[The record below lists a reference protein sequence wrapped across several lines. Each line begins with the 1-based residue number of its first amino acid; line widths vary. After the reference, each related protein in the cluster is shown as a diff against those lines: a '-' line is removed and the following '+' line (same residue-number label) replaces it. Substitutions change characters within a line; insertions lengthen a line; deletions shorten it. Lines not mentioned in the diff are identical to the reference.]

1 MRLVELQASNYRN
14 LDGLSF
20 KMSPDTSF
28 IVGENNLGKTNLLRL
43 MNTVLSGSR
52 FSRDDFSN
60 VDNSIGVVVTFELT
74 EEEVGVFGDVFDPSN
89 HLRATF
95 EAHQEDP
102 ESDLEVRHV
111 ETGVEVSAG
120 SLRQSNFHLYESVTA
135 DVRQIDYSSNRGV
148 GRVMA
153 EGLAIHLSQS
163 GSSVL
168 DYFDSDKLVN
178 LSSSLDESVQLLPFM
193 GRFGVHAG
201 VDGDDPATLGSVI
214 SLLDQDGRSFRR
226 SGTGLQ
232 YTAIAFLQILDFL
245 GRMSQ
250 RKLEKSVVTVEDK
263 RILPCILAFDEPET
277 HLHPT
282 MQRALISSLRR
293 VAAGKD
299 VGFNELL
306 RKRFG
311 IDGLS
316 AQLIVATHSP
326 NILSSD
332 YRSFVRLHRGSN
344 GETIVTNGLSF
355 RASKAEENMLVSR
368 FSLISEALFCRCA
381 IVVEGESELL
391 ALPGFAKSLG
401 FDLDAGGV
409 VVIHSGSK
417 SSTPNVCRL
426 LRHFG
431 IRTLSIVDR
440 DGDQS
445 IASGDDRTTNEI
457 DFEEELVSAMF
468 SSRTQD
474 AFFEILDAYDGKGRR
489 RAVQESSLKKREEKV
504 KYGIQLQG
512 QIRFDD
518 PVFDDRFQDS
528 KLTRLAMG
536 SWLASAKGGI
546 LGGTLGRQLPAAA
559 IPMCYARLI
568 ADAIE

>member
-1 MRLVELQASNYRN
+1 MRVVELQVDNYRN
-14 LDGLSF
+14 LNGLSF
-20 KMSPDTSF
+20 EMSPDVSF
-28 IVGENNLGKTNLLRL
+28 IIGENNLGKTNLLRL

-52 FSRDDFSN
+52 FSRDDFSDVN
-60 VDNSIGVVVTFELT
+60 NSVGIVVTFELS
-74 EEEVGVFGDVFDPSN
+74 EEEVGVFGDIFDSSN

-95 EAHQEDP
+95 KVHQEDP
-102 ESDLEVRHV
+102 ESDLEVLHV
-111 ETGVEVSAG
+111 GTGAEVPVR
-120 SLRQSNFHLYESVTA
+120 SLRQSNFHLYESVAA

-148 GRVMA
+148 GRVMS
-153 EGLAIHLSQS
+153 EGLATHLSKS

-168 DYFDSDKLVN
+168 DYFDSDKLEN
-178 LSSSLDESVQLLPFM
+178 LSSLLDESVQLLPFM
-193 GRFGVHAG
+193 ERFGVHAG

-214 SLLDQDGRSFRR
+214 SLLDPDGRSFRR
-226 SGTGLQ
+226 SGAGLQ
-232 YTAIAFLQILDFL
+232 YTAFAFLQILDFL
-245 GRMSQ
+245 SRMSQ
-250 RKLEKSVVTVEDK
+250 RKLEKSVVIVEDK

-282 MQRALISSLRR
+282 MQRALINSLRR
-293 VAAGKD
+293 IANGRD
-299 VGFNELL
+299 GSFNELL

-311 IDGLS
+311 IDALS

-326 NILSSD
+326 NILSDD
-332 YRSFVRLHRGSN
+332 YQSFVRLHRGPN
-344 GETIVTNGLSF
+344 GETVVTNGLSF
-355 RASKAEENMLVSR
+355 RANKAEKNMLFSR
-368 FSLISEALFCRCA
+368 FSLISEAFFCRCA
-381 IVVEGESELL
+381 VVVEGESELL

-401 FDLDAGGV
+401 FDLDAEGV

-417 SSTPNVCRL
+417 TSTPNVCRL

-440 DGDQS
+440 DGGQS
-445 IASGDDRTTNEI
+445 TTSGNDLTTNEI

-468 SSRTQD
+468 SSGNQD

-489 RAVQESSLKKREEKV
+489 RAVQESSLIKREEKV
-504 KYGIQLQG
+504 QYGIQIQG

-518 PVFDDRFQDS
+518 PMFDGLFQDS

-546 LGGTLGRQLPAAA
+546 LGATLGRQLPAAA
-559 IPMCYARLI
+559 IPTCYARLI
-568 ADAIE
+568 TDAVG